1 MEKKKKKSLLYPA
14 IFMLILSAILTSILA
29 TLAQQTKPIVAKNEE
44 IALKSKILYTF
55 NIKNEGTEESILK
68 TFDEKVKDT
77 GEKFNDEPI
86 FKHEENG
93 DIKGYAIAVKGP
105 GLWGAI
111 SGYIALD
118 KDYKK
123 ILGIDFIKQSETPGL
138 GGRIEEEFYKSQYR
152 DVAVDKVSEEVDAI
166 SGATQTSRFVS
177 KLVKDGLTKFL
188 KEKGVSN

>member
-14 IFMLILSAILTSILA
+14 IFMFVLSAILTVILA
-29 TLAQQTKPIVAKNEE
+29 TLAQQTKPIVAKNQE
-44 IALKSKILYTF
+44 ISLKSKILYAF
-55 NIKNEGTEESILK
+55 NIKNDGKEENILK
-68 TFDEKVKDT
+68 IFDEKIKDT

-86 FKHEENG
+86 FKYEENG

-118 KDYKK
+118 KDYKN

-152 DVAVDKVSEEVDAI
+152 DVSIDKVSEEVDAI